1 MKRLL
6 QKFDFRS
13 SSYSRPNQ
21 TWICG
26 RQSEGSPCRIGPG
39 ADGSCRANFECQP
52 VKRDDRWHCTRSD
65 LAGGQCQHGPFPD
78 GICCKPVARCRP
90 VMNWRARPGAAAWRV
105 AALTFGLLLVLVAG
119 GGGPAFINPGPL
131 TSQHVGLKDC
141 KSCHTAFD
149 KGPTAWVHAAFAE
162 KTDIADSKR
171 CLTCHDLG
179 GDSFQPHGLSPSRVA
194 ELTRDANPPSMGS
207 WAMISAS
214 AAMALKP
221 LKGIESPLPC
231 LSCHR
236 EHHGAKFDLKAM
248 ADANCQFCHMS
259 QFPSLENGHPEF
271 DRFPFKRRTRIRFDH
286 LNHIS
291 KHFRDKEMQSSAPKA
306 CKSCHLPDE
315 DGFKML
321 LKSFEDNCGACHG
334 GQVEG
339 VGRAT
344 AKGLPVFN
352 VPGLDVET
360 LSERNIAIGEWPE
373 DADEEITPFM
383 EFLLAGDGDYMANR
397 KALAGLD
404 LLDLADA
411 SPEQLAAVESFAWRV
426 KELIFDVAVEGMPAL
441 MTRLEK
447 ILGKPLS
454 TQELTHL
461 SGLLPVDTM
470 RMAAH
475 QWVPDLYREVANY
488 RQGSGEKGPSS
499 AGNDSGDKGGDKD
512 GGLLTDEKGG
522 DGLLTDE
529 KGGDGLLTDEKGGD
543 GLLTDEKGG
552 DGLLTDEKGGDGL
565 LTDEK
570 EGKSAKS
577 GEPATA
583 PEDFRDEP
591 ENLATGEDWSM
602 AGGWYRDEF
611 TLRYRPTG
619 HADRFLRAWLDVI
632 GQAAPLSREVT
643 TRQIFESLASDKSP
657 GLCTKCHSIDTDTD
671 GRLSVNWQ
679 GARMA
684 PGEHPF
690 TVFSH
695 TSHFSLPG
703 DKGCLTCHTFNKGA
717 KYLDSFKDRNPA
729 TFASN
734 FEQIPRQLCAGCH
747 TAAEAGESCLT
758 CHNYHI
764 GKIIP
769 ALSSTLEM
777 MSVPGAP

>member
-21 TWICG
+21 TWTCG

-39 ADGSCRANFECQP
+39 ADGSCRADFECRP
-52 VKRDDRWHCTRSD
+52 EKRNDRWHCTRSD
-65 LAGGQCQHGPFPD
+65 LSGGECRRGPFPD
-78 GICCKPVARCRP
+78 GTCCKPVARCRP
-90 VMNWRARPGAAAWRV
+90 VMNWRARPGAVARRV
-105 AALTFGLLLVLVAG
+105 AALTFGLLLVLLAG
-119 GGGPAFINPGPL
+119 GGSTFIDPGPL
-131 TSQHVGLKDC
+131 TFQHGGLKDC
-141 KSCHTAFD
+141 KGCHSAFD

-171 CLTCHDLG
+171 CLACHDLG
-179 GDSFQPHGLSPSRVA
+179 GDSLRPHGLSPSRVA
-194 ELTRDANPPSMGS
+194 ELTLDANPPSLGS
-207 WAMISAS
+207 WAAIPAS
-214 AAMALKP
+214 AAMLFNPA
-221 LKGIESPLPC
+221 KGLESSLPC
-231 LSCHR
+231 LTCHR
-236 EHHGAKFDLKAM
+236 EHRGRTFDLTAM
-248 ADANCQFCHMS
+248 PNTNCQFCHS
-259 QFPSLENGHPEF
+259 FQFASLEDGHPEF
-271 DRFPFKRRTRIRFDH
+271 DRFPFKRRSRIRFDH
-286 LNHIS
+286 LKHIG
-291 KHFRDKEMQSSAPKA
+291 KHFLDKEMRQSAPKA
-306 CKSCHLPDE
+306 CKSCHVPDE
-315 DGFKML
+315 VGLKML
-321 LKSFEDNCGACHG
+321 VKSFEDNCGACHG

-344 AKGLPVFN
+344 AKGLAVFN
-352 VPGLDVET
+352 VPGLDVAT
-360 LSERNIAIGEWPE
+360 LSERNIAIGGWPE

-383 EFLLAGDGDYMANR
+383 EFLLAGDGDYMAIR

-404 LLDLADA
+404 LLDLTEA

-426 KELIFDVAVEGMPAL
+426 KELIFDIAVEGMPAL

-454 TQELTHL
+454 TQELTQL

-470 RMAAH
+470 RMAVH
-475 QWVPDLYREVANY
+475 QWVPDLYREVTNY
-488 RQGSGEKGPSS
+488 REGSGEKGPSS

-512 GGLLTDEKGG
+512 GGLLTDEKDGDGLLTDEKDGDGLLTDEKDG

-529 KGGDGLLTDEKGGD
+529 KGGDGLLIDEKD
-543 GLLTDEKGG
+543 
-552 DGLLTDEKGGDGL
+552 GDGL

-570 EGKSAKS
+570 EGKSAES
-577 GEPATA
+577 GEQAA
-583 PEDFRDEP
+583 AREDFRDEP
-591 ENLATGEDWSM
+591 ENLASGEDWSM

-619 HADRFLRAWLDVI
+619 HADRFLKAWLDVS
-632 GQAAPLSREVT
+632 GQAAALSREVT

-657 GLCTKCHSIDTDTD
+657 GLCAKCHSIDADTD
-671 GRLSVNWQ
+671 GRLRVNWL
-679 GARMA
+679 GARLA

-695 TSHFSLPG
+695 TSHFSLL
-703 DKGCLTCHTFNKGA
+703 DEKGCLTCHTFNKDA

-729 TFASN
+729 TYASN

-747 TAAEAGESCLT
+747 TAVEAGESCLT

-764 GKIIP
+764 GKIFP
-769 ALSSTLEM
+769 ALRSTPEM
-777 MSVPGAP
+777 MSVPGAL

>member
-1 MKRLL
+1 
-6 QKFDFRS
+6 
-13 SSYSRPNQ
+13 
-21 TWICG
+21 
-26 RQSEGSPCRIGPG
+26 
-39 ADGSCRANFECQP
+39 
-52 VKRDDRWHCTRSD
+52 
-65 LAGGQCQHGPFPD
+65 
-78 GICCKPVARCRP
+78 
-90 VMNWRARPGAAAWRV
+90 
-105 AALTFGLLLVLVAG
+105 
-119 GGGPAFINPGPL
+119 
-131 TSQHVGLKDC
+131 
-141 KSCHTAFD
+141 
-149 KGPTAWVHAAFAE
+149 
-162 KTDIADSKR
+162 
-171 CLTCHDLG
+171 
-179 GDSFQPHGLSPSRVA
+179 
-194 ELTRDANPPSMGS
+194 
-207 WAMISAS
+207 
-214 AAMALKP
+214 
-221 LKGIESPLPC
+221 
-231 LSCHR
+231 
-236 EHHGAKFDLKAM
+236 
-248 ADANCQFCHMS
+248 
-259 QFPSLENGHPEF
+259 
-271 DRFPFKRRTRIRFDH
+271 H

-291 KHFRDKEMQSSAPKA
+291 KHFRDKEMRSSAPKA

-315 DGFKML
+315 DGFKMS

-352 VPGLDVET
+352 VPGLDVAT

-383 EFLLAGDGDYMANR
+383 EFLLAGDGDYMAIR
-397 KALAGLD
+397 KALSGLD

-543 GLLTDEKGG
+543 GLLTDEK
-552 DGLLTDEKGGDGL
+552 
-565 LTDEK
+565 

-619 HADRFLRAWLDVI
+619 HADRFLRAWLDVT

-679 GARMA
+679 GARLA

-695 TSHFSLPG
+695 TSHFSLPD